1 MFQGQYNPRKSLK
14 IETTYFLLLEFLKSQ
29 QHVLKT
35 LISFGIRGLTIRCI
49 KGYCNYKASEQKT
62 LPGQYLTL
70 LSVIFYERD
79 PNFRA
84 SQCFVLFYFIF

>member
-49 KGYCNYKASEQKT
+49 KGYCNYKASE
-62 LPGQYLTL
+62 
-70 LSVIFYERD
+70 
-79 PNFRA
+79 
-84 SQCFVLFYFIF
+84 